1 MGHCSDERG
10 RGWDDHQHEDVDR
23 ERPHAR
29 RTRRRSPAAASASA
43 ADRQEVSFEI
53 SGIPCGVTIAD
64 GSPPVVRTTK
74 SVCGLASGTGSG
86 LCCEGG
92 ADFDYTVNVAQMRGA
107 VAGTWAISGNIDD
120 VIWQGELRGSVG
132 PDGAAGVLSG
142 HANTGWTL
150 HGTWRYDGFSDPTAD
165 TGGGFEATAVV
176 SS

>member
-1 MGHCSDERG
+1 MTISTKTWIASGL
-10 RGWDDHQHEDVDR
+10 VL
-23 ERPHAR
+23 
-29 RTRRRSPAAASASA
+29 AALVAVAMLPLSASA

-92 ADFDYTVNVAQMRGA
+92 ADFDYIVNVAQMRGA

-165 TGGGFEATAVV
+165 TGGGFEATAIV